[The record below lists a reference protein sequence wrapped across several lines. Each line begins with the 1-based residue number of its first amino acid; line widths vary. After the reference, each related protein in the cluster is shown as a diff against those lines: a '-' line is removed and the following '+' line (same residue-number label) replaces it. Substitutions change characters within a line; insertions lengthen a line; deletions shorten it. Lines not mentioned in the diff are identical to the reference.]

1 MFKMKRIAIF
11 ASGSGTNAENIARI
25 FNNGSRINV
34 SLVLTNRR
42 NAGVIAR
49 MEPLGVETIY
59 VPNSVWDNEPE
70 KIVEILHNHNID
82 IVVLAG
88 FMHYVATQIIAAYEG
103 RILNIHPSLLPA
115 YGGKGMYGHY
125 VHEAVVAAR
134 ETESGVTV
142 HLVTDEM
149 DKGEI
154 IMQEKVTVT
163 PEDTPQTLE
172 AKIHP
177 VEYSLYPRAI
187 VKLVD
192 RLDAAQ
198 LPPRIPSDVNQ
209 ETAVA
214 PEPANAADESRQPA
228 APETHITTEND
239 GNSDKRLQD
248 EWAEALSVPSPAET
262 LTPPIPDD
270 AVPSQHPSQ
279 PQGQRIFG
287 QPLANSFSAG
297 AANARRQPAEPMPPS
312 YFVWAVVLTLAC
324 CLIPGIIAIIYSS
337 QVSTKYYVGD
347 IEGAKRSSRM
357 TEIWLIITIVAGI
370 VFSALYL
377 PLSLLVK

>member
-1 MFKMKRIAIF
+1 MGSGGERFMFKMKRIAIF

-198 LPPRIPSDVNQ
+198 LPPRIPSDLNE
-209 ETAVA
+209 ETDAA
-214 PEPANAADESRQPA
+214 HEP
-228 APETHITTEND
+228 TEKTEE
-239 GNSDKRLQD
+239 GTDKRLQD

-262 LTPPIPDD
+262 LTPPIPED
-270 AVPSQHPSQ
+270 AAT
-279 PQGQRIFG
+279 PQNPCQTQAPHIPA
-287 QPLANSFSAG
+287 QPLKQPVTPG
-297 AANARRQPAEPMPPS
+297 ATNAQCQPTEPMPPS

-377 PLSLLVK
+377 PLSLLMQ

>member
-1 MFKMKRIAIF
+1 MKRIAIF

-198 LPPRIPSDVNQ
+198 LPPRIPSDLNE
-209 ETAVA
+209 ETDAA
-214 PEPANAADESRQPA
+214 HEP
-228 APETHITTEND
+228 TEKTEE
-239 GNSDKRLQD
+239 GTDKRLQD

-262 LTPPIPDD
+262 LTPPIPED
-270 AVPSQHPSQ
+270 AAT
-279 PQGQRIFG
+279 PQNPCQTQAPHIPA
-287 QPLANSFSAG
+287 QPLKQPVTPG
-297 AANARRQPAEPMPPS
+297 ATNAQCQPTEPMPPS

-377 PLSLLVK
+377 PLSLLMQ